1 MLKISVLAREYCYL
15 KIRPLLQSIRIM
27 VIIRAK
33 VQEEDRHRADADA
46 DADCTFQTWRL
57 FKRGFLAIPC

>member
-1 MLKISVLAREYCYL
+1 
-15 KIRPLLQSIRIM
+15 M